1 MPAWCC
7 TDGVDVHV
15 TSVDDYRAE
24 VTTLLGSRPHAARP
38 LADCAGLVLAEDVR
52 AGVALPPFDNSAV
65 DGYALRAAD
74 VREPGTASPAELP
87 VVGDLPADATRT
99 PALPPG
105 TTMRIMTGAPMPPGA
120 DSVVKVEYTNGG
132 SRRVGIHAPVRRGD
146 NVRRAGEDLM
156 HASIALHRGTV
167 LNPPQL
173 ALAASTGRHELLV
186 STPPRVLLVST
197 GSELVS
203 APAPLRPGQIYDA
216 NSIMLSTAILAL
228 GCEVETIARIAD
240 DADTFRQAI
249 EPILPAFDLLVT
261 SGGVSVGAYEV
272 VKEAL
277 APRGVR
283 FKNIAMRPGGP
294 QGCGRWNGVPV
305 IALPGNPTSALVS
318 YEILL
323 RPAMR
328 ASMGYRQ
335 AERPR
340 RKARLTE
347 ALTSP
352 QGRTQFLPGTYSD
365 SGQHSCGRAVAPFA
379 GKTSHWLT
387 SFARANCLIT
397 LPEQL
402 TDADRGDEVDIL
414 LLYCE

>member
-1 MPAWCC
+1 MS
-7 TDGVDVHV
+7 
-15 TSVDDYRAE
+15 SVDDYRAE
-24 VTTLLGSRPHAARP
+24 VTALLGSRPHAARP
-38 LADCAGLVLAEDVR
+38 LADCAGLVLAEDVLT
-52 AGVALPPFDNSAV
+52 GTSLPPFDNSAM
-65 DGYALRAAD
+65 DGYALRATD
-74 VREPGTASPAELP
+74 VSEPSTANPAELP
-87 VVGDLPADATRT
+87 VVGDIPAGATHT
-99 PALPPG
+99 PALQPG

-120 DSVVKVEYTNGG
+120 DSVVRVEHTNGG

-156 HASIALHRGTV
+156 HATIALHRGTV
-167 LNPPQL
+167 LNPAQL

-197 GSELVS
+197 GSELV
-203 APAPLRPGQIYDA
+203 PAPTPLQPGQIYDA
-216 NSIMLSTAILAL
+216 NSIMLSTAIRAL
-228 GCEVETIARIAD
+228 GCDVETIARIAD

-261 SGGVSVGAYEV
+261 SGGVSAGAYEV

-277 APRGVR
+277 TPRGVR
-283 FKNIAMRPGGP
+283 FKNITMRPGGP

-323 RPAMR
+323 RPALR
-328 ASMGYRQ
+328 ASMGYLQ

-340 RKARLTE
+340 RKARLTA

-352 QGRTQFLPGTYSD
+352 QARTQFLPGIYTH
-365 SGQHSCGRAVAPFA
+365 SGQHPCPRIVDPFA
-379 GKTSHWLT
+379 GKASHWLT
-387 SFARANCLIT
+387 SFTRANCLIT

-414 LLYCE
+414 LLHGA